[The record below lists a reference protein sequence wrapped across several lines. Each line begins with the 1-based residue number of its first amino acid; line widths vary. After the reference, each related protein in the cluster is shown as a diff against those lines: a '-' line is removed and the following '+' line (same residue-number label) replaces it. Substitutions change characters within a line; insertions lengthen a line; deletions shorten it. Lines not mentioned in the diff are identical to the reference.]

1 MVAAIKSEYLA
12 AFVGIHTREC
22 AWQRVWT
29 ITDQVRPML
38 AQAAKPIEM
47 AEREIL
53 EDVKAFRQAHRE
65 GKT

>member
-1 MVAAIKSEYLA
+1 MVTI
-12 AFVGIHTREC
+12 TRGNSTPDAREG
-22 AWQRVWT
+22 ALQRVWS
-29 ITDQVRPML
+29 ITDQVRPTP
-38 AQAAKPIEM
+38 APAAKPIEV

>member
-1 MVAAIKSEYLA
+1 MVTIATGNSTPDA
-12 AFVGIHTREC
+12 RER
-22 AWQRVWT
+22 AWQRVWS
-29 ITDQVRPML
+29 ITDQVRPTL
-38 AQAAKPIEM
+38 AQAAKPIEI